1 MNKAQ
6 CQARR
11 CAVAGVV
18 LFGFLSGCSA
28 DKVTGPGALRDT
40 WSTQFEQYGIS
51 AVFPPRADIQ
61 VGDIYLTCGSTIA
74 EKNRTDQATETA
86 RRLVPNA
93 LWLASISGMLD
104 NEPGKSGKAGYLST
118 EYRSRI
124 QLPRIPIPTESGDT
138 ASTAGAASATS
149 VANEPVAASAPAD
162 KKAVKVVHR
171 SKSGTP
177 AAALASS
184 SEDQASQIFS
194 SRPLSN
200 IMPVSLPEFFSV
212 SGTKA
217 QAAAIVPLPTILAN
231 VGVNASA
238 VDAVQISIPQAE
250 SYGLPAA
257 VMLSMLTHWAQSNG
271 GEGGIVSNIQHIIA
285 PLRGGDE
292 AAAYCPI
299 GTPQLYV
306 ITEIYATRSI
316 DVSMSFSNSAGL
328 GGGVGLNLPTG
339 SKNAAVWDALGKY
352 FTPQSSTSG
361 GNSGS
366 GIGKSDS
373 TGTTQAAVNTPT
385 IDQATAFVKELNALY
400 SKLGGDQTLSYPG
413 GQVTV
418 VTANSAGVSM
428 NRKFEIPVVI
438 GYRGIAM
445 DLDVFDTVQE
455 PTEKIAGRRGAKP
468 VDGPTFNPAP
478 VADAPLSTVN
488 TGLLSNNAT
497 RTTGP
502 VLLSIPVSA
511 K

>member
-1 MNKAQ
+1 MDRVQ

-11 CAVAGVV
+11 CAMAGVV
-18 LFGFLSGCSA
+18 LSGFLSGCSS

-51 AVFPPRADIQ
+51 AVFPPRGDIQ
-61 VGDIYLTCGSTIA
+61 VGDVYLTCGSTVA
-74 EKNRTDQATETA
+74 EKNSMDKLTKAA

-104 NEPGKSGKAGYLST
+104 NEPGSSGKAGYLST

-124 QLPRIPIPTESGDT
+124 QLPRIPIPTESGDA
-138 ASTAGAASATS
+138 ASTAGAASAPS
-149 VANEPVAASAPAD
+149 VASEPVAASAPAG
-162 KKAVKVVHR
+162 KKLLKVARR
-171 SKSGTP
+171 SKSG
-177 AAALASS
+177 AAAANTSS
-184 SEDQASQIFS
+184 PDDHAGQIFS
-194 SRPLSN
+194 SRPLTTV
-200 IMPVSLPEFFSV
+200 MPVSLPEFFSV

-231 VGVNASA
+231 LGVNASA
-238 VDAVQISIPQAE
+238 VEAVQISIPQAE

-257 VMLSMLTHWAQSNG
+257 AMLSKLSHWAQNNG
-271 GEGGIVSNIQHIIA
+271 GAGGIVSNIQTITA
-285 PLRGGDE
+285 PLRSVSG

-299 GTPQLYV
+299 GVPQLFV

-361 GNSGS
+361 SNSGS
-366 GIGKSDS
+366 GNGKNES
-373 TGTTQAAVNTPT
+373 TGTTQAAGNTPT

-418 VTANSAGVSM
+418 VTANSAGVNM

-445 DLDVFDTVQE
+445 DLDVFDTVQKPNQIVAE
-455 PTEKIAGRRGAKP
+455 QSATKP
-468 VDGPTFNPAP
+468 VHGPTFNPISVP
-478 VADAPLSTVN
+478 DAPLSTVN
-488 TGLLSNNAT
+488 TGLFSDNAT
-497 RTTGP
+497 ITTRP
-502 VLLSIPVSA
+502 VVLSMPMIG

>member
-1 MNKAQ
+1 MSITG
-6 CQARR
+6 CQARS

-18 LFGFLSGCSA
+18 LSNVLSGCST

-74 EKNRTDQATETA
+74 EKNRTDKAAGMA
-86 RRLVPNA
+86 RRMVPNA

-104 NEPGKSGKAGYLST
+104 NEPGSSGKAGYLST

-124 QLPRIPIPTESGDT
+124 QLPRIPIPTDSGDA
-138 ASTAGAASATS
+138 ASTAAAASSPS
-149 VANEPVAASAPAD
+149 VASEPVAASAPAG
-162 KKAVKVVHR
+162 KKAIKVAHR
-171 SKSGTP
+171 SKSG
-177 AAALASS
+177 AATATHASS
-184 SEDQASQIFS
+184 SDDQASHIFS
-194 SRPLSN
+194 SRSLTN
-200 IMPVSLPEFFSV
+200 VMPVSLPEFFSV
-212 SGTKA
+212 TGTKA

-231 VGVNASA
+231 LGVNASA

-257 VMLSMLTHWAQSNG
+257 VMMSKLTHWAKSNL
-271 GEGGIVSNIQHIIA
+271 GEGGIVSNIQHIVA
-285 PLRGGDE
+285 RLRSGDE
-292 AAAYCPI
+292 AAAYCPM
-299 GTPQLYV
+299 GVPQLYV
-306 ITEIYATRSI
+306 VTEIYATRSI
-316 DVSMSFSNSAGL
+316 DVSMSFSNSTGL

-413 GQVTV
+413 GQITV
-418 VTANSAGVSM
+418 VTANSAGINM

-438 GYRGIAM
+438 GYRGIATGL
-445 DLDVFDTVQE
+445 DLFDTVQK
-455 PTEKIAGRRGAKP
+455 PTENVAGRGAKP
-468 VDGPTFNPAP
+468 ADGPTLNPGLFP
-478 VADAPLSTVN
+478 DTPLSIEHLGLQSDN
-488 TGLLSNNAT
+488 TT

-502 VLLSIPVSA
+502 VVLSIPVTG

>member
-1 MNKAQ
+1 MSITR

-18 LFGFLSGCSA
+18 LSSVLSGCSA
-28 DKVTGPGALRDT
+28 DKVAGPGALRDT

-74 EKNRTDQATETA
+74 EKNRTDKATEMA
-86 RRLVPNA
+86 RRMVPNA
-93 LWLASISGMLD
+93 LWLASIAGMLD
-104 NEPGKSGKAGYLST
+104 NEPGSSGKAGYLST

-124 QLPRIPIPTESGDT
+124 QLPRIPIPTESGDA
-138 ASTAGAASATS
+138 ASTVGASASS
-149 VANEPVAASAPAD
+149 VASEPVAASAPAG
-162 KKAVKVVHR
+162 KKAIKVVHR
-171 SKSGTP
+171 SKSGT
-177 AAALASS
+177 AAATHASS
-184 SEDQASQIFS
+184 SGDQASQIFS
-194 SRPLSN
+194 SRSLTN
-200 IMPVSLPEFFSV
+200 VMPVSLPEFFSV

-231 VGVNASA
+231 LGVNASA

-257 VMLSMLTHWAQSNG
+257 VMLSKLTHWAQSNG

-285 PLRGGDE
+285 PLRSGDE

-299 GTPQLYV
+299 GAPQLYV
-306 ITEIYATRSI
+306 VTEIYATRSI
-316 DVSMSFSNSAGL
+316 DVSMSFSNATGL

-418 VTANSAGVSM
+418 VTANSAGINM

-445 DLDVFDTVQE
+445 GLDVFDAVQK
-455 PTEKIAGRRGAKP
+455 PTEKIAGRLGAKP
-468 VDGPTFNPAP
+468 ADGPTFNPVP

-488 TGLLSNNAT
+488 IGLLSNNAT

-502 VLLSIPVSA
+502 VLLSIPVTG